1 MQSIKVCAVGDG
13 TVGKTCLLISY
24 TTNCFPQE
32 YSPTVFDN
40 YSTNV
45 MYRGSAVHM
54 TLWDTAGQDDY
65 KDMRPLSYPDT
76 NVFLICFAVNSQ
88 TSFSNIEA
96 KWLPEIKNHCPDVP
110 MILVGT
116 KSDLRKENPDSVTV
130 DQANALSKKMKA
142 VCYMECSALTQEGL
156 AAVFD
161 KAVEVSMGGPKGP
174 GESKDKKKICTIL

>member
-24 TTNCFPQE
+24 TTNCFPSD

-45 MYRGSAVHM
+45 MYDGAAVHM

-76 NVFLICFAVNSQ
+76 NIFLVCFSIDSK
-88 TSFSNIEA
+88 TSFGHVTT
-96 KWLPEIKNHCPDVP
+96 KWVPEVREHCPGVP
-110 MILVGT
+110 ILIVGN
-116 KSDLRKENPDSVTV
+116 KSDLRVSVKDPV
-130 DQANALSKKMKA
+130 SAEEALQVAKA
-142 VCYMECSALTQEGL
+142 VGAVGYMECSALTQQGL
-156 AAVFD
+156 LDVFE
-161 KAVEVSMGGPKGP
+161 KAVKVSM
-174 GESKDKKKICTIL
+174 ESMEETKPQRKFKCTLL

>member
-1 MQSIKVCAVGDG
+1 
-13 TVGKTCLLISY
+13 
-24 TTNCFPQE
+24 
-32 YSPTVFDN
+32 
-40 YSTNV
+40 

-76 NVFLICFAVNSQ
+76 NVFLICFAVNAP

-96 KWLPEIKNHCPDVP
+96 KWVPEIKTHCPDVP
-110 MILVGT
+110 VILVGT
-116 KSDLRKENPDSVTV
+116 KMDTRASAAESVSI
-130 DQANALSKKMKA
+130 DQANALAKKIKA

-161 KAVEVSMGGPKGP
+161 KAVEVSMGGHGKQ
-174 GESKDKKKICTIL
+174 ETTKNKKFCTIL

>member
-24 TTNCFPQE
+24 TTNCFPQD
-32 YSPTVFDN
+32 YNPTVFDN

-45 MYRGSAVHM
+45 MYKGAAVHM

-65 KDMRPLSYPDT
+65 RDMRPLSYPDT

-88 TSFSNIEA
+88 ASFNNVES
-96 KWLPEIKNHCPDVP
+96 KWYPEIKGHCPDVP
-110 MILVGT
+110 IILVGT
-116 KSDLRKENPDSVTV
+116 KIDLRKAAADSV
-130 DQANALSKKMKA
+130 SIESGKKLADKIKA
-142 VCYMECSALTQEGL
+142 VCYMECSALTQDGL

-161 KAVEVSMGGPKGP
+161 KAVEVSMGGGSSTAK
-174 GESKDKKKICTIL
+174 SKKSCVIL

>member
-24 TTNCFPQE
+24 TTNCFPQD
-32 YSPTVFDN
+32 YNPTVFDN

-76 NVFLICFAVNSQ
+76 NVFLICFAVNSPV
-88 TSFSNIEA
+88 SFSNIEA
-96 KWLPEIKNHCPDVP
+96 KWYPEIRSHCPDVP
-110 MILVGT
+110 IILVGT
-116 KSDLRKENPDSVTV
+116 KMDLRKEAKDSVSIE
-130 DQANALSKKMKA
+130 QANALGKKIKA
-142 VCYMECSALTQEGL
+142 VAFMECSALTQEGL
-156 AAVFD
+156 QAVFD
-161 KAVEVSMGGPKGP
+161 KAVEVSMGGNKNGSETKSKSKGC
-174 GESKDKKKICTIL
+174 SIL